1 MTRHAQHGMAVV
13 VAILLIALATSTAA
27 LMLSRQDLWS
37 RQVENLAAH
46 AQADIIARA
55 GIEAMQRALLENAQS
70 ADLQPIRQAA
80 ATAAAA
86 LSIKDVTLELSYT
99 DAQARFNLN
108 NLVRGER
115 VSEPDVQAFQGIL
128 ALANLS
134 PDLAN
139 AVVDAIDGDSEVR
152 IPGGAED
159 LDYLAMDPPR
169 RAANRVITDAAH
181 LIRLKGYTPEA
192 VSRLL
197 PYLTALPEATTI
209 NVNSAPAEALMAL
222 APGLDMSAARR
233 LIAAREQAPFPDLN
247 AFRAQLPAGVTIT
260 SGIPIG
266 VISRYILV
274 DSSARVGRTVVAYQ
288 ALIGR
293 QGATQT
299 GVIWRKQDSE

>member
-1 MTRHAQHGMAVV
+1 MTKHAQHGMAVV

>member
-1 MTRHAQHGMAVV
+1 MTKHAQHGMAVV

-293 QGATQT
+293 QGAAQT